1 MRRRLFAIA
10 LVTGFIASPVYAQQ
24 RCMLHDDLAAVLS
37 QRFNEHPTGEG
48 LTGDG
53 RLLEIFASES
63 GTWTLVMTQP
73 TQLSCV
79 FAVGDDWFNSPP
91 NETQAR
97 LKGPV
102 GWAAPSRDAAIKA
115 R

>member
-10 LVTGFIASPVYAQQ
+10 LLTGFAISPAYAQQ
-24 RCMLHDDLAAVLS
+24 RCMLRDDLAAALS
-37 QRFNEHPTGEG
+37 QKFHEYPTGEG

-63 GTWTLVMTQP
+63 GSWTLVMTQP
-73 TQLSCV
+73 TKLSCV
-79 FAVGDDWFNSPP
+79 YAIGEDWFNSPP
-91 NETQAR
+91 NQTQAR
-97 LKGPV
+97 LDGPV
-102 GWAAPSRDAAIKA
+102 DWAVPTQGAAIKA